1 MKPAEFAYRSA
12 TEVAALIRDRQ
23 LSPVESIECA
33 IELIEERNPSLNAVI
48 FKGYEDAR
56 SRAKAAEAAVLRGDE
71 LGALHGVPTLMK
83 DLFDY
88 KPGWPSTMGGIK
100 SLKDNIA
107 DFHCPWAERV
117 EAAGGIIVGKTNSPV
132 MGYRGVTDNPMFGA
146 TRNPFDLQ
154 RNPGGSS
161 GGSAACVADGIVPFA
176 EGTDGGG
183 SIRIPASWT
192 NTYGFK
198 GSFGRVPLVLRPNAF
213 AGTRPTIAEGPITRT
228 VEDAALVMSVLQAHD
243 HRDPYSLREQCD
255 FMAALKRQLDGL
267 RVAYS
272 PAFDVFPIDPRVAKT
287 VGEAVRTFADI
298 GATVDE
304 VTIGIE
310 LDQMEFAHLWCRM
323 IMPLNIAGLEGMKA
337 NGIDLMATDDLP
349 PVYRGWVER
358 TRNMT
363 LHDLERDDILRT
375 QVFDKMQAIFADYDL
390 LITPTLSCLPPLNDT
405 NRDTM
410 GPSVVNGVTIDPSIG
425 FCLTYPTN
433 LTGHPS
439 ASLPA
444 GLADG
449 LPVGMQL
456 IGPLK
461 DDEVIIAA
469 SAAYERARPWAKHYE
484 IPRSRS
490 LK

>member
-1 MKPAEFAYRSA
+1 
-12 TEVAALIRDRQ
+12 
-23 LSPVESIECA
+23 
-33 IELIEERNPSLNAVI
+33 
-48 FKGYEDAR
+48 
-56 SRAKAAEAAVLRGDE
+56 
-71 LGALHGVPTLMK
+71 
-83 DLFDY
+83 
-88 KPGWPSTMGGIK
+88 
-100 SLKDNIA
+100 
-107 DFHCPWAERV
+107 
-117 EAAGGIIVGKTNSPV
+117 
-132 MGYRGVTDNPMFGA
+132 
-146 TRNPFDLQ
+146 
-154 RNPGGSS
+154 
-161 GGSAACVADGIVPFA
+161 
-176 EGTDGGG
+176 
-183 SIRIPASWT
+183 
-192 NTYGFK
+192 
-198 GSFGRVPLVLRPNAF
+198 
-213 AGTRPTIAEGPITRT
+213 
-228 VEDAALVMSVLQAHD
+228 
-243 HRDPYSLREQCD
+243 
-255 FMAALKRQLDGL
+255 
-267 RVAYS
+267 
-272 PAFDVFPIDPRVAKT
+272 VFPIDPRVAAT
-287 VGEAVRTFADI
+287 VGEAVRTFATI

-349 PVYRGWVER
+349 PVYRGWVES

-410 GPSVVNGVTIDPSIG
+410 GPSVVNGVMIDPSIG

-456 IGPLK
+456 IGPMK